1 MSPIPGIVAS
11 QITGHLSSGGGPSY
25 DSIATVYVASGSQ
38 ATVTFDNIPQTY
50 KHLQIR
56 GIIQNTA
63 TSVNSGWLQGRF
75 NNDSSASY
83 SYHIASAY
91 NAAPQAGSAGSQT
104 AMLVADSSNSGNGTY
119 GPFIIDVLDY
129 SLTTKY
135 KNTFSKNGVIG
146 GTSFAEHNYN
156 SGIYT
161 STSAITRIDMWTASY
176 NWNTYSHIALYGIKG

>member
-1 MSPIPGIVAS
+1 MPILGIIAS
-11 QITGHLSSGGGPSY
+11 STQQGRASGPSY

-56 GIIQNTA
+56 GIIQNTSG
-63 TSVNSGWLQGRF
+63 SVNSGWLYGKF

-83 SYHIASAY
+83 SYHILSGY
-91 NAAPQAGSAGSQT
+91 NASPSAGNGSSQT
-104 AMLVADSSNSGNGTY
+104 IMLVGDSSNSGNGTY

-135 KNTFSKNGVIG
+135 KNTFGKNGVVAP
-146 GTSFAEHNYN
+146 TSFGEHNYL

-176 NWNTYSHIALYGIKG
+176 NWNTYSHIGLYGIKG